1 MSGKPKWPASGNQIQ
16 VQVTKPAAMSLALK
30 AMRSER
36 ALNDLIKAFANKDQE
51 TARLAA
57 WAMAYISDQKPEILN
72 PHKKKI
78 LEATLRSGLHPG
90 VRRGGLRVFESGEIP
105 SALEGKVFDFA
116 VRTLEDASET
126 IASRAYAITIL
137 AKIFPRYPETG
148 GELKSLLERILP
160 GAGAAISYRG
170 KKLIR
175 EINRAAEKG

>member
-36 ALNDLIKAFANKDQE
+36 ALNDLIKAFADKDQE

-126 IASRAYAITIL
+126 IASRAYAITI
-137 AKIFPRYPETG
+137 R
-148 GELKSLLERILP
+148 
-160 GAGAAISYRG
+160 
-170 KKLIR
+170 
-175 EINRAAEKG
+175 